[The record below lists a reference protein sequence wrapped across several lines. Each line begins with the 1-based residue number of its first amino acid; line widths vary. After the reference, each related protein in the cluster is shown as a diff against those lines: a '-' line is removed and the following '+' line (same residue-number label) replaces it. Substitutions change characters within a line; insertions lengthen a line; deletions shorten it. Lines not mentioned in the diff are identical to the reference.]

1 MASINEGAAGGQDT
15 ELLDRERHELL
26 YALVDAWWAAPAERR
41 QDFEV
46 RRTWGAP
53 ERFSHPGLPGLEPAP
68 DWRHLREL
76 AKDGY
81 LVVVPATSGSTW
93 VRLRELAF
101 ARFDAVH
108 QPPDPVAAK
117 RRVGFPAPS

>member
-1 MASINEGAAGGQDT
+1 MSATSYGTAGGQSAT
-15 ELLDRERHELL
+15 TLDRARHDLL
-26 YALVDAWWAAPAERR
+26 YALVDAWWAVPAERR

-46 RRTWGAP
+46 RRDGGAP
-53 ERFSHPGLPGLEPAP
+53 ERFAHPGLPGRGLAP

-76 AKDGY
+76 ATDGY
-81 LVVVPATSGSTW
+81 LVVVPAASGSTW

-108 QPPDPVAAK
+108 QPPDPAAAK
-117 RRVGFPAPS
+117 RRVGFPAPV

>member
-1 MASINEGAAGGQDT
+1 MVSINEGAAGGRDA
-15 ELLDRERHELL
+15 EVLDRERHELL
-26 YALVDAWWAAPAERR
+26 YALVDAWWTVPAERR

-46 RRTWGAP
+46 RRVEGAP
-53 ERFSHPGLPGLEPAP
+53 ERISHPGLPGLGLAP

-81 LVVVPATSGSTW
+81 LVVVPAASGSTW
-93 VRLRELAF
+93 VRLQALAF

-108 QPPDPVAAK
+108 QPPDPVAAQ